1 MAYAAGDTIEA
12 THYNGFVASVNAIWG
27 SGTGDSGYG
36 QSTTLSTVA
45 ATNTVTATQ
54 WANLIARIDSMRQH
68 QSGTTSGLTQP
79 TTGDT
84 ITYLSTLSTQI
95 GTITTNKRSNNV
107 GVTQLATANAT
118 GSTSWTSNAVREC
131 TFTFSSANAMRYFF
145 NAGGTITFN
154 AISSSF
160 SGNTKSANWDAM
172 ANAAS
177 ATVTNAVF
185 WDNLSTSNYTLY
197 TGTGSGADYGSNN
210 LYLQARLNAAPGSS
224 TVITLRGYFVDG
236 AADTVYDLGTDDTVT
251 GTARIDAAANGP
263 TTTYLTNTWGTPTAA
278 NNVTVTQS

>member
-1 MAYAAGDTIEA
+1 MAYAQGDTIEA

-36 QSTTLSTVA
+36 QSSTLSTVA
-45 ATNTVTATQ
+45 VTNTVTATQ

-107 GVTQLATANAT
+107 GTTQLATANASGAT
-118 GSTSWTSNAVREC
+118 GWTSNAVREC

-145 NAGGTITFN
+145 NAGGTVTFN
-154 AISSSF
+154 TISSSF
-160 SGNTKSANWDAM
+160 SGNTKSTNWDTM

-224 TVITLRGYFVDG
+224 TVITLRAYFVDG
-236 AADTVYDLGTDDTVT
+236 AADGFDDTVS
-251 GTARIDAAANGP
+251 GTARVDAAANGP